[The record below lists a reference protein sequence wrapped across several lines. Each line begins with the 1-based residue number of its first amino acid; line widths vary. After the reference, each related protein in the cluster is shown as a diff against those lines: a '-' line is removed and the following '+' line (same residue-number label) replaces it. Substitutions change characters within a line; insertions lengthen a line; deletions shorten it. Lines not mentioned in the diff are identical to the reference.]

1 MGSREQTDRSITGTR
16 EDAVGFVLGCREW
29 DAWCVLA
36 VAIGVT
42 VSHMQAGWLWIL
54 KKGFLHRDISIGN
67 ILMLEP
73 LLKLD
78 PSKLFPL
85 GDENENELNKY
96 IKQLEGT
103 VEKMGLSKE
112 CHGFVIDGDMAASLD
127 GYFTPRKTGERSVGV
142 FSDVGKPN

>member
-36 VAIGVT
+36 VAMGVT

-67 ILMLEP
+67 TLMLEP
-73 LLKLD
+73 PLKLD
-78 PSKLFPL
+78 PSELFLLGNKDEVKL
-85 GDENENELNKY
+85 NEY
-96 IKQLEGT
+96 IKQLEET
-103 VEKMGLSKE
+103 VKKMGLSEE

-127 GYFTPRKTGERSVGV
+127 GYFTPRKTGEIYVGV
-142 FSDVGKPN
+142 FDDVGKPN